1 MNFSAQQLN
10 GLILPIGFL
19 VIFYIF
25 AIRPQKK
32 KEKQVQQMRNALRTG
47 DEVITIGGIC
57 GKIIK
62 VKEDVVTIEVG
73 STKTRLDIT
82 KWAIGSVTDKRDNV
96 SSKKEEMTVNEVSN
110 DEDKEDK

>member
-1 MNFSAQQLN
+1 MSPQQIN

-32 KEKQVQQMRNALRTG
+32 KEKEIQQMRNALNNG
-47 DEVITIGGIC
+47 DEVVTIGGIC

-62 VKEDVVTIEVG
+62 VKEDIVTLEVG
-73 STKTRLDIT
+73 TTKTRLDVT
-82 KWAIGSVTDKRDNV
+82 KWAIGSVTNKKDNV
-96 SSKKEEMTVNEVSN
+96 SSRKEEAAIDQESS
-110 DEDKEDK
+110 DDKKEDK